1 MIEDAQLLAEG
12 REALVYL
19 LPDGTV
25 LKLLRESTDP
35 SVAEREAAVCRL
47 LSAMGQSAPTV
58 HDVVTV
64 DGRQGL
70 VMDRIE
76 GGDLLAALERNPARV
91 LTAGRVLGE
100 VHAAMHGF
108 QAPTELPDLV
118 DALGD
123 RVRAAPPLPAPLKD
137 LALEVLHDL
146 PRGDRLCHCD
156 FHLQNILGTWRA
168 PVVIDWAY
176 AVRGDPMS
184 DVARTELVHR
194 FGALPPDTP
203 PVFRAIVSV
212 GRRLFVS
219 RYLAVYRR
227 HRPLDQTTLPRW
239 RFVHAA
245 ARLNEPIPE
254 EQPLLLGM
262 LERWAPAMRS

>member
-1 MIEDAQLLAEG
+1 VIENAQLLAEG

-19 LPDGTV
+19 LPDGKV
-25 LKLLRESTDP
+25 LKLLREGTDP
-35 SVAEREAAVCRL
+35 SIAAREAAVCRL
-47 LSAMGQSAPTV
+47 LVAMGQSAPTV

-76 GGDLLAALERNPARV
+76 GTDLLAALERNPARV
-91 LTAGRVLGE
+91 LTAARVLAE
-100 VHAAMHGF
+100 VHASMHECQG
-108 QAPTELPDLV
+108 PTELPDLV
-118 DALGD
+118 DALGE

-137 LALEVLHDL
+137 LALEVLHGL
-146 PRGDRLCHCD
+146 PRGDRLTHSD

-176 AVRGDPMS
+176 AARGNPMS

-194 FGALPPDTP
+194 VGALPPETP
-203 PVFRAIVSV
+203 PLFRAIVRV
-212 GRRLFVS
+212 GRRLLVR

-227 HRPLDQTTLPRW
+227 HRPLDDATLPRW
-239 RFVHAA
+239 TFVHIA

-254 EQPLLLGM
+254 EHPMLLAM
-262 LERWAPAMRS
+262 LERSAPAMRS